1 MRVVRKT
8 MMDKVMNTLSFLD
21 LLLHPVNAPR
31 VYLPFIKVMTSA
43 DKQLIDSVYSSLGQV
58 SLRSLPLEIDYSEK
72 NEAIMIREIYETWE
86 EVKPQLRQLLNE
98 IASPVESSS
107 KRERSYYG

>member
-1 MRVVRKT
+1 
-8 MMDKVMNTLSFLD
+8 
-21 LLLHPVNAPR
+21 
-31 VYLPFIKVMTSA
+31 MTSA